1 MIETPEKPASKTD
14 GYKVIGT
21 RPIRPDGAD
30 KVTGRALYGADIRL
44 PGMLRGK
51 VLRSPHHHARIK
63 SIDTSRAEAL
73 PGVKA
78 VITGADWPGIS
89 NKIGELGEDVVNLGD
104 LAKNLLAVGKVYYRG
119 QAVAAVAA
127 ADERTAQEAVKL
139 IDVDYEVL
147 PAVFDLREAMKPD
160 APLLDENRHTES
172 LGGKSEK
179 PSNTA
184 KHIRFQVGDVDKGFE
199 QAHLVMENEYR
210 TQMVHQGYLEPHT
223 ATAFWNADDNL
234 TVWTTT
240 QGAFAVRDT
249 LVDLLKHPT
258 GKIKAIPMEIGGGF
272 GAKLGQYLE
281 PLASML
287 SKKSGKPVHM
297 TMTRTEVF
305 EASGPAPSTS
315 IKLKMGVAKDGKI
328 VAAQADMAYEAGA
341 FSGLGP
347 GGACMC
353 MLAPYEVPNALL
365 DAYDVCVNR
374 PKTAAYRAPNAPQA
388 AFAVESMLDEIA
400 QKLGMDPLEL
410 RLKNAAHEGTRQVNG
425 QPFKRIGYIETVEA
439 IKNSDHARSPL
450 GTPAPG
456 KKRGRGVGSGFW
468 FNGGFKSS
476 ACASINADGSVS
488 LMEGSVDIGG
498 TRASIGMQ
506 LAETLGIPFEKVR
519 ATVGDTD
526 SVGYNAMTGGSRTTF
541 ASGWAA
547 YEVGMDLRRQLLT
560 RAAELMELPEEDL
573 VYEAGEVHSK
583 SHPESKLTFN
593 ELAAKVNGRGP
604 GVVGRASVAPMTPG
618 PGFAT
623 HMVDVEVDPET
634 GKVDVLRY
642 TCAQDVGKA
651 VHPSYV
657 EGQMQ
662 GGAAQGIGWALTE
675 EYYFDE
681 QGVIRNASYLD
692 YRMPTTLDVPPIET
706 IIVEVPNPGHPYGV
720 RGAGETPLVPP
731 LAAIANAMNDA
742 LGTRFR
748 QLPMSPRRILEELH
762 PELAE

>member
-1 MIETPEKPASKTD
+1 MIETPEKSASKTVS
-14 GYKVIGT
+14 YSVIGT

-78 VITGADWPGIS
+78 VITGTDWPGIS
-89 NKIGELGEDVVNLGD
+89 DKVSD
-104 LAKNLLAVGKVYYRG
+104 LAKKLLAVGKVYYRG
-119 QAVAAVAA
+119 HAVAAVAA
-127 ADERTAQEAVKL
+127 VDERTASKALKL

-147 PAVFDLREAMKPD
+147 PAVFDIREAMEPD

-172 LGGKSEK
+172 MAGKSQK

-184 KHIRFQVGDVDKGFE
+184 KHFRFQIGDVDQGFA
-199 QAHLVMENEYR
+199 QADLVLEREYR

-223 ATAFWNADDNL
+223 ATVFWNTDDNL
-234 TVWTTT
+234 TVWTST
-240 QGAFAVRDT
+240 QGAFVVRDN

-258 GKIKAIPMEIGGGF
+258 GKIKVIPMEIGGGF

-281 PLASML
+281 PLAAML

-297 TMTRTEVF
+297 TMTRAEVF
-305 EASGPAPSTS
+305 EATGPAPSTS
-315 IKLKMGVAKDGKI
+315 IKLKMGLTKDGKI
-328 VAAQADMAYEAGA
+328 VVAQADMAYEAGA
-341 FSGLGP
+341 FSGYGP
-347 GGACMC
+347 SDGCMC

-388 AFAVESMLDEIA
+388 AFAVESMLDEA
-400 QKLGMDPLEL
+400 AEKLGIDPLEL
-410 RLKNAAHEGTRQVNG
+410 RLNNASHEGTRQVNG
-425 QPFKRIGYIETVEA
+425 QPFKRIGYIETLEA
-439 IKNSDHARSPL
+439 IKASDHARSPL

-456 KKRGRGVGSGFW
+456 KKRGRGVASGVW
-468 FNGGFKSS
+468 LNAGFKSS
-476 ACASINADGSVS
+476 ASASVNADGSVS

-498 TRASIGMQ
+498 TRASIAMQ

-519 ATVGDTD
+519 PTVGDTD
-526 SVGYNAMTGGSRTTF
+526 SVGYNSWTSGSRTTF
-541 ASGWAA
+541 AAGWAA
-547 YEVGMDLRRQLLT
+547 YEAGMDLRRQLVG
-560 RAAELMELPEEDL
+560 RAAELMEVPEDEL
-573 VYEAGEVHSK
+573 VYEAGEIRSK
-583 SHPESKLTFN
+583 SNPERKMSFN
-593 ELAAKVNGRGP
+593 EIAAKVNARGAP
-604 GVVGRASVAPMTPG
+604 VLGRAAVVPMTAG

-623 HMVDVEVDPET
+623 HLVDIEVDPET
-634 GKVDVLRY
+634 GKTDVLRY

-651 VHPSYV
+651 IHPSYV

-675 EYYFDE
+675 EYYFDG
-681 QGVIRNASYLD
+681 QGVIRNSSYLD

-706 IIVEVPNPGHPYGV
+706 IVVEVPNPGHPYGV

-731 LAAIANAMNDA
+731 LAAIANAMHDA
-742 LGTRFR
+742 LGIRFC
-748 QLPMSPRRILEELH
+748 QLPMSPRRVLEELQ